1 MYAFFPNSN
10 NLLNLFILS
19 LLLTMQ
25 KGDTRRAILNLLK
38 RRDSSVS
45 ELSSQ
50 LGLSQT
56 ATRQH
61 LFILERDGLITET
74 SVKGDLGRPKILYS
88 LTEKAE
94 ELFPKLYPELT
105 KWIISDMIG
114 REGAESVRALMGRLG
129 TKQASFYKN
138 RVRGDRDVESV
149 VNILNELGAF
159 AEVEQA
165 GDKTLLKVCNCPLH
179 AIVLVFGDIIC
190 EFGLQFIG
198 TLLNTPVKLTSCMT
212 NGDRDCF
219 YVEA

>member
-1 MYAFFPNSN
+1 
-10 NLLNLFILS
+10 
-19 LLLTMQ
+19 MQ

-88 LTEKAE
+88 LMEKAE

-105 KWIISDMIG
+105 KWIISDMIE

-159 AEVEQA
+159 AEVEPA

-179 AIVLVFGDIIC
+179 AIALVFGDIIC

-198 TLLNTPVKLTSCMT
+198 TLLNTPVKLTSCMA